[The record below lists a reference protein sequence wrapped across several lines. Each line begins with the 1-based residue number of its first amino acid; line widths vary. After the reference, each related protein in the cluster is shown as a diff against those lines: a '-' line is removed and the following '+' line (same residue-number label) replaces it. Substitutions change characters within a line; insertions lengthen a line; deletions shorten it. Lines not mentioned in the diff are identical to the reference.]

1 MFNIAPASEQ
11 DGLCFLFFLLW
22 IGKGGNCC
30 NSVGCSL
37 SVIMLRKPAV
47 LNETVGS
54 SASKCH
60 FQELQPTAL
69 YELSRK
75 CICQMPLCAN
85 VCTIG
90 VPKGLVFWA
99 SWCILGAED

>member
-69 YELSRK
+69 YELSFKKMHLSDAPVCK
-75 CICQMPLCAN
+75 CLHNRCSKRTC
-85 VCTIG
+85 
-90 VPKGLVFWA
+90 F
-99 SWCILGAED
+99 LG